1 MFQDIIVFT
10 VAENLKKS
18 LILNHFSTFVI
29 YKYVLWKVWPKKTLF
44 FLKKNMSQS
53 MVLFMMFV
61 YRCSPEKASF
71 FAFFFCCICWV
82 CCDCPQNWWFS
93 WCWSI
98 NAVVE
103 FKREVSSSFSKTTQ
117 GFFFAASCRSCQAFF
132 ISADSSTS
140 KLPLENL
147 ILIHSI
153 WFLKCN
159 QVQGRIFCSQKKSKR
174 TRSSER
180 KISLYVAK

>member
-18 LILNHFSTFVI
+18 LILKHFSTFVT

-71 FAFFFCCICWV
+71 FAFFCCICWV

-103 FKREVSSSFSKTTQ
+103 FKRERGLKLFFQDYSR
-117 GFFFAASCRSCQAFF
+117 GFFAASCRSCQAFF
-132 ISADSSTS
+132 ISADSRTS

>member
-1 MFQDIIVFT
+1 MYCEKCGLKRHFFSWRKICRRVWFFLWCLCIDAVRKRLLFLLFFAVYVGCAVIAHKIDGLAGADPSMPLSNSRERGLKLFFQDY
-10 VAENLKKS
+10 S
-18 LILNHFSTFVI
+18 
-29 YKYVLWKVWPKKTLF
+29 
-44 FLKKNMSQS
+44 
-53 MVLFMMFV
+53 
-61 YRCSPEKASF
+61 R
-71 FAFFFCCICWV
+71 
-82 CCDCPQNWWFS
+82 
-93 WCWSI
+93 
-98 NAVVE
+98 
-103 FKREVSSSFSKTTQ
+103 
-117 GFFFAASCRSCQAFF
+117 GFFAASCRSCQAFF
-132 ISADSSTS
+132 ISADSRTS